1 MPSRVYL
8 DHNAASPLRTE
19 ARDAIAAAL
28 AVGANPSS
36 VHGPGR
42 AARALIEEARARVAA
57 LAGVPPES
65 VVFTSGATEANNLAL
80 KGAAV
85 ARRLVSAVEHAS
97 VLEASAGAERIPVDG
112 RGVVDVA
119 ALERMLAADA
129 GPTLVSVMAANNET
143 GVVQPLAEI
152 ARATRAAG
160 ALLHCDAA
168 QAPGRLALEPIAAVA
183 DLVSLSSAKIGG
195 PMGAGALIVGDGVA
209 LAPLLAGGGQERR
222 LRAGTENLLGIVGF
236 GAAAARARIDLAAA
250 TRVALMRD
258 WLEARAKVLAPEA
271 EAIGAGAPRLPNT
284 SALAL
289 PGIPAESQIMALDLA
304 GIAVGAG
311 AACSSGKISRSHVL
325 TAMNLPESIT
335 SATIRVSLGPSTT
348 EAEIEAF
355 LAVWLDLRARARAN
369 RARNTSTAA

>member
-1 MPSRVYL
+1 
-8 DHNAASPLRTE
+8 
-19 ARDAIAAAL
+19 
-28 AVGANPSS
+28 
-36 VHGPGR
+36 
-42 AARALIEEARARVAA
+42 
-57 LAGVPPES
+57 
-65 VVFTSGATEANNLAL
+65 
-80 KGAAV
+80 
-85 ARRLVSAVEHAS
+85 
-97 VLEASAGAERIPVDG
+97 
-112 RGVVDVA
+112 
-119 ALERMLAADA
+119 
-129 GPTLVSVMAANNET
+129 
-143 GVVQPLAEI
+143 
-152 ARATRAAG
+152 
-160 ALLHCDAA
+160 LLHCDAA